1 MLSHKDRLIL
11 QKIVDY
17 CDQIHQ
23 TVERFGA
30 DFDIYSNDFVY
41 RNACSMCILQIGE
54 LVSKLSDEV
63 IQQNTDI
70 PWRGIK
76 ATRNILAHA
85 YNSADL
91 VVIWS
96 TIQNNIPSLKSKC
109 QRILTE

>member
-1 MLSHKDRLIL
+1 MKQGDRQRLRHIL
-11 QKIVDY
+11 VY
-17 CDQIHQ
+17 CDDIAGFIK
-23 TVERFGA
+23 RFG
-30 DFDIYSNDFVY
+30 NDYDVFANDRAY
-41 RNACSMCILQIGE
+41 INAVSMCILQIGE

-63 IQQNTDI
+63 IQQNPDI